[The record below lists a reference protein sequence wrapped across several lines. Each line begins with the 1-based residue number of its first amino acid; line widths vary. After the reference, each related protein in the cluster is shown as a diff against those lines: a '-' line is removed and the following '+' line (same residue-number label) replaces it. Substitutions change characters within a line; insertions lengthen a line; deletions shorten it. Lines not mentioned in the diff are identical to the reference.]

1 MKKVFP
7 IVNGVAFVST
17 IVMNY
22 LSNTGV
28 FNGNTN
34 KTVSDV
40 YFNFF
45 TPAGY
50 AFSIWG
56 LIYLALLGFV
66 FYSGR
71 GLFNSKNEEPILPKI
86 GWWFV
91 ISCVANSLWL
101 VAWLYEYA
109 VISVLLMVLIFSS
122 ILKITNVIR
131 LNLNYQSFKSRLFLL
146 FPFAMYLGW
155 ISVAMIANVAASLT
169 KMDWNGWGIS
179 DEFWTIIMVIIAGL
193 VNLLVLAKWNLK
205 TFVFVG
211 IWALI
216 AISVS
221 NISNDGPKSILYT
234 CYLVASVLFVL
245 LLMSFLKKRIRPML
259 DK

>member
-91 ISCVANSLWL
+91 VSCVANSFWL

-122 ILKITNVIR
+122 ILKIMNVIR
-131 LNLNYQSFKSRLFLL
+131 LNLNYQSFKSRLFIL

-169 KMDWNGWGIS
+169 KIGWNGWGIS
-179 DEFWTIIMVIIAGL
+179 DEYWTIIMILIAGI
-193 VNLLVLAKWNLK
+193 VNVLVLWKWNLR
-205 TFVFVG
+205 TFAIVG
-211 IWALI
+211 IWALLAI
-216 AISVS
+216 AVS
-221 NISNDGPKSILYT
+221 NTSKNGPESIVYT
-234 CYLVASVLFVL
+234 CYFVASALFIST
-245 LLMSFLKKRIRPML
+245 LMTFLKKSNRTIL
-259 DK
+259 NN